1 MGSIEV
7 SIRRPLPLSL
17 DLMSAPIPYL
27 TGLPTEILEQILLNL
42 PGQDIVKMEVVR
54 GAVSNSGDPVLTL
67 CFCGPGQSTVPGPD
81 S

>member
-27 TGLPTEILEQILLNL
+27 TGLPTEILEQILLNI

-54 GAVSNSGDPVLTL
+54 GAV
-67 CFCGPGQSTVPGPD
+67 
-81 S
+81 